1 MKKLV
6 YVLTVLLISFISC
19 DEKDTLT
26 TDYGNYPYYSYSNN
40 YASEDECNDYTG
52 GDRYNVFMENPFI
65 YTSEQ
70 PVSTFSIDADGGS
83 YSNVKDFIQN
93 GEFPPAE
100 AVRTEE
106 FINYFNYNYPDPEG
120 DHKISVNSE
129 ICSCPWNES
138 NKLLSIGI
146 KGTKIPNELLPPSN
160 LVLLIDVSG
169 SMTPDNKLP
178 LLKESFQML
187 VDEFRKQ
194 DRIAIVTYAGS
205 AGVALES
212 TSGENKN
219 MIKNVIN
226 SLHAGGSTAGAQGI
240 VTAYEIAEQNYIDGG
255 NNRIILATDGD
266 FNVGISN
273 QDALVELIESKRDKG
288 IFITIIGVG
297 RGNLND
303 AMMEQVANNG
313 NGTYE
318 YLGNY
323 TDAKKI
329 LVDEYGKFFT
339 IAKDVKIQ
347 ITFYEETV
355 EQYRL
360 IGYENR
366 VMDNEDFEDDE
377 EDAGEIGL
385 GQSITALYEI
395 IPVQSSDSNNEIC
408 NIDFR
413 YKKSG
418 GNQSILINIKGKDK
432 GNTFLNA
439 SADMRFAASVAGVS
453 LLLRNSEYKGDL
465 TIQDIYEW
473 ANESKSYDPFGY
485 KSDFIELVSS
495 VMEMT
500 DLIFIHSE
508 NYKN

>member
-6 YVLTVLLISFISC
+6 YFLTVLLISFISC
-19 DEKDTLT
+19 DEKNTLT
-26 TDYGNYPYYSYSNN
+26 TDYGNYSYYSYSNYN
-40 YASEDECNDYTG
+40 ASEGGFNDYTG
-52 GDRYNVFMENPFI
+52 GDRYNESTENPFI

-83 YSNVKDFIQN
+83 YSNVKDFIEN
-93 GEFPPAE
+93 GELPPVE
-100 AVRTEE
+100 AIRTEE
-106 FINYFNYNYPDPEG
+106 FINYFNFNYPDPEG
-120 DHKISVNSE
+120 DHSLSVNSE
-129 ICSCPWNES
+129 ICLCPWNES
-138 NKLLSIGI
+138 NKLLRIGI
-146 KGTKIPNELLPPSN
+146 KGITIPNELLPPSN
-160 LVLLIDVSG
+160 LVLLIDISG
-169 SMTPDNKLP
+169 SMTHENKLP
-178 LLKESFQML
+178 LLRESFQML

-226 SLHAGGSTAGAQGI
+226 SLQAGGSTAGGQGI

-288 IFITIIGVG
+288 IFLTIIGVG

-347 ITFYEETV
+347 ITFNEETV
-355 EQYRL
+355 QQYRL

-366 VMDNEDFEDDE
+366 VMDNEDFENDE

-385 GQSITALYEI
+385 GQTITALYEI
-395 IPVQSSDSNNEIC
+395 VPAQSSDSNIEIC

-418 GNQSILINIKGKDK
+418 ENQSVLISATGEDK
-432 GNTFLNA
+432 GNNFLNA
-439 SADMRFAASVAGVS
+439 SDDLRFAVSVAGFS
-453 LLLRNSEYKGDL
+453 LILRDSDYKGDL
-465 TIQDIYEW
+465 TMQNVYEW
-473 ANESKSYDPFGY
+473 ANNSKSYDPFGY
-485 KSDFIELVSS
+485 KSDFIELISS
-495 VMEMT
+495 VMEMNVNPSK
-500 DLIFIHSE
+500 D
-508 NYKN
+508 

>member
-1 MKKLV
+1 MKKLEYLLIAV
-6 YVLTVLLISFISC
+6 LISFISC
-19 DEKDTLT
+19 DEKSTLT
-26 TDYGNYPYYSYSNN
+26 TDYGNYSYQSVS
-40 YASEDECNDYTG
+40 YGYTTEGGFYDVSG
-52 GDRYNVFMENPFI
+52 GDRYNEYAENPFI

-70 PVSTFSIDADGGS
+70 AVSTFSIDADGGS
-83 YSNVKDFIQN
+83 YSNVKDFIEN
-93 GEFPPAE
+93 GQLPPVE

-120 DHKISVNSE
+120 GHSLSVNSE
-129 ICSCPWNES
+129 VCSCPWNES
-138 NKLLSIGI
+138 NKLLRIGI
-146 KGTKIPNELLPPSN
+146 KGVTIPNELLPPSN

-169 SMTPDNKLP
+169 SMSPDNKLP

-187 VDEFRKQ
+187 VDEFRQ
-194 DRIAIVTYAGS
+194 NDRIAIVTYAGS

-212 TSGENKN
+212 TSGANKAI
-219 MIKNVIN
+219 IKNLIG
-226 SLHAGGSTAGAQGI
+226 SLNAGGSTAGAQGI

-255 NNRIILATDGD
+255 NNRVILATDGD

-288 IFITIIGVG
+288 IFLTVIGVG

-318 YLGNY
+318 YMGNY

-347 ITFYEETV
+347 ITFNPETV

-366 VMDNEDFEDDE
+366 LMENEDFENDE

-385 GQSITALYEI
+385 GQTVTALYEI
-395 IPVQSSDSNNEIC
+395 VPAQSSVSGTEIC

-418 GNQSILINIKGKDK
+418 EDQSIPIGIKGEDK
-432 GNTFLNA
+432 GNIFADA
-439 SADMRFAASVAGVS
+439 SEDMRFAVAVAGFS

-465 TIQDIYEW
+465 TIQSVFEW
-473 ANESKSYDPFGY
+473 ANNSKNYDPFGY
-485 KSDFIELVSS
+485 KADFTELVGN
-495 VMEMT
+495 VMEMI
-500 DLIFIHSE
+500 D
-508 NYKN
+508 

>member
-1 MKKLV
+1 MKKLI
-6 YVLTVLLISFISC
+6 YVLIVMLISFVSC
-19 DEKDTLT
+19 DEENFVSKRD
-26 TDYGNYPYYSYSNN
+26 NNKYSNYSFSSN
-40 YASEDECNDYTG
+40 YATEDGLSGYTS
-52 GDRYNVFMENPFI
+52 GDRYNEYIENPFI

-70 PVSTFSIDADGGS
+70 SVSTFSIDADGGS
-83 YSNVKDFIQN
+83 YSNAKDYIEN
-93 GEFPPAE
+93 GNLPPVNAI
-100 AVRTEE
+100 RTEE
-106 FINYFNYNYPDPEG
+106 FINYFSYNYPVPEG
-120 DHKISVNSE
+120 DHSISVNSE
-129 ICSCPWNES
+129 ICLCPWNDS
-138 NKLLSIGI
+138 SKLVRIGI
-146 KGTKIPNELLPPSN
+146 KGASIPNELLPPSN

-169 SMTPDNKLP
+169 SMTPENKLP

-187 VDEFRKQ
+187 VDQFREK

-212 TSGENKN
+212 TNGANKN
-219 MIKNVIN
+219 IIKNVIS
-226 SLHAGGSTAGAQGI
+226 SLESGGSTAGAEGI
-240 VTAYEIAEQNYIDGG
+240 VTAYEIAEQNYIEGG
-255 NNRIILATDGD
+255 NNRVILATDGD
-266 FNVGISN
+266 FNVGISD

-288 IFITIIGVG
+288 VFLTVIGVG

-329 LVDEYGKFFT
+329 LVDEYSKFFT

-347 ITFYEETV
+347 ITFNEETV

-366 VMDNEDFEDDE
+366 VLENEDFEDDD

-385 GQSITALYEI
+385 GQTITALYEI
-395 IPVQSSDSNNEIC
+395 IPGNSSDLNNEIC

-418 GNQSILINIKGKDK
+418 ENQSILIGITGEDK
-432 GNTFLNA
+432 GNIFSNA
-439 SADMRFAASVAGVS
+439 SDDMRFAVSVAGFS
-453 LLLRNSEYKGDL
+453 LLLRDSDYKGTL
-465 TIQDIYEW
+465 TIQDVYNW
-473 ANESKSYDPFGY
+473 ANNSKGYDPFGY
-485 KSDFIELVSS
+485 KSDFVVLVSS
-495 VMEMT
+495 TMEMM
-500 DLIFIHSE
+500 D
-508 NYKN
+508 

>member
-6 YVLTVLLISFISC
+6 YVFIVVLISFISC

-26 TDYGNYPYYSYSNN
+26 TDYGNYSLTNYYATEGGY
-40 YASEDECNDYTG
+40 NDYTG
-52 GDRYNVFMENPFI
+52 GDRYNESLENPFI

-83 YSNVKDFIQN
+83 YSNVKDFIEN
-93 GEFPPAE
+93 GELPPVE
-100 AVRTEE
+100 AIRTEE
-106 FINYFNYNYPDPEG
+106 FINYFNYSYPEPEG
-120 DHKISVNSE
+120 DHSLSVNSE
-129 ICSCPWNES
+129 ICLCPWNES
-138 NKLLSIGI
+138 NKLLRIGI
-146 KGTKIPNELLPPSN
+146 KGTTIPNELLPPSN

-169 SMTPDNKLP
+169 SMTPENKLP

-187 VDEFRKQ
+187 VDEFRDQ

-212 TSGENKN
+212 ISGENKN

-226 SLHAGGSTAGAQGI
+226 SLNAGGSTAGAQGI

-255 NNRIILATDGD
+255 NNRVILATDGD
-266 FNVGISN
+266 FNVGISD

-318 YLGNY
+318 YMGNY

-347 ITFYEETV
+347 ITFSEETV

-366 VMDNEDFEDDE
+366 IMDNEDFENDE

-385 GQSITALYEI
+385 GQTITALYEI
-395 IPVQSSDSNNEIC
+395 IPAQSTDSNSEIC

-413 YKKSG
+413 YKKHG
-418 GNQSILINIKGKDK
+418 ENQSILISTKGEDK
-432 GNTFLNA
+432 GNMFSDA
-439 SADMRFAASVAGVS
+439 SDDMRFAVSVTGFS

-465 TIQDIYEW
+465 TIHNVYEW
-473 ANESKSYDPFGY
+473 ANTSKSYDPFGY
-485 KSDFIELVSS
+485 KSDFIELVSI
-495 VMEMT
+495 VMEMM
-500 DLIFIHSE
+500 D
-508 NYKN
+508 